1 VESTEILLL
10 DTQAQKERCHKLKIF
25 YQSIALFVLL
35 YIPFASW
42 QPVLAEEKSVP
53 TEQKEEFDYKSAEFK
68 GVASQF
74 KCTCGCGQDHY
85 ECDPSTC
92 NLTTEWKADF
102 VDMMNKGMDK
112 DEIRKYYV
120 DIYGEEILTAPEKKG
135 FSLTAWVTPFV
146 VLAGAGSGVF
156 FVIRRWVRRK
166 NDGETSVLD
175 ESLNKDETENEI
187 LQSMIDE
194 ERKKFF

>member
-1 VESTEILLL
+1 MKWL
-10 DTQAQKERCHKLKIF
+10 
-25 YQSIALFVLL
+25 YQSITLFALLFL
-35 YIPFASW
+35 PFASL
-42 QPVLAEEKSVP
+42 QPVFAEDEAEQPKHGEKTNV
-53 TEQKEEFDYKSAEFK
+53 ELQFDYKSAEFK

-74 KCTCGCGQDHY
+74 MCTCGCGQDHY

-92 NLTTEWKADF
+92 NLTVEWKSDL
-102 VDMMNKGMDK
+102 VEMMNKGMDK

-135 FSLTAWVTPFV
+135 FSLTAWVFPFV

-156 FVIRRWVRRK
+156 LIIRKWVKRK
-166 NDGETSVLD
+166 NNDDVSSISTEGLE
-175 ESLNKDETENEI
+175 KDETENEI

>member
-1 VESTEILLL
+1 MKWL
-10 DTQAQKERCHKLKIF
+10 
-25 YQSIALFVLL
+25 YQSITLFVLL
-35 YIPFASW
+35 ILPFTTW
-42 QPVLAEEKSVP
+42 QQVFAEDQSKN
-53 TEQKEEFDYKSAEFK
+53 TEQTKAKAEFDYKSPEFK
-68 GVASQF
+68 AVASQF

-102 VDMMNKGMDK
+102 VEMMNQGMDK

-135 FSLTAWVTPFV
+135 FSLTAWVLPFA

-156 FVIRRWVRRK
+156 FVIRKWVKRR
-166 NDGETSVLD
+166 NIDDDSNIFD
-175 ESLNKDETENEI
+175 ESSVKDETENEI